1 MLVKLLIVLFI
12 LLIIY
17 QIFLGNTHYYLL
29 EGMTTDID
37 NQQSNQQYQPYD
49 TNNPNNVMIL
59 AQQNAGNIQVL
70 KQQVDSILGLSKQVQ
85 DLSGNVANLSEQVYN
100 MIQAQQQLAQSSL
113 PSSTPEITGTT

>member
-1 MLVKLLIVLFI
+1 MLVKLLIVLFT

-49 TNNPNNVMIL
+49 TSNPNNVMIL